1 MKMEK
6 NPNKPCRH
14 PLCPDSGPCKKAKG
28 TKKEAKVKRVLLT
41 PLPKLLKETEALCN
55 RYIRLRDAGKP
66 CVSCG
71 NYTTLQAGHY
81 IAVKQSSFLR
91 YDEFNIAGQCA
102 QCNKWRYGNAIPY
115 RIELRKRI
123 GELELERLERDFIE
137 NKRHKWGRQ
146 ELEEIKEY
154 YRNKIADLEGKNQN
168 SPVSA
173 LEPQKS
179 PKRA

>member
-1 MKMEK
+1 M
-6 NPNKPCRH
+6 KPCKH
-14 PLCPDSGPCKKAKG
+14 PCCPDDGPCRKVKAS
-28 TKKEAKVKRVLLT
+28 KKEAKVKRVLLT

-55 RYIRLRDAGKP
+55 RYVRLRDAGKP

-71 NYTTLQAGHY
+71 GYHTLQAGHY
-81 IAVKQSSFLR
+81 IAVGQCSFTR
-91 YDEFNIAGQCA
+91 FNEFNVNGQCGG
-102 QCNKWRYGNAIPY
+102 CNGPKGGNAIPY

-123 GELELERLERDFIE
+123 GDFELEKLERDFIE
-137 NKRHKWGRQ
+137 NRRYKWGRQ
-146 ELEEIKEY
+146 ELEEMKEY